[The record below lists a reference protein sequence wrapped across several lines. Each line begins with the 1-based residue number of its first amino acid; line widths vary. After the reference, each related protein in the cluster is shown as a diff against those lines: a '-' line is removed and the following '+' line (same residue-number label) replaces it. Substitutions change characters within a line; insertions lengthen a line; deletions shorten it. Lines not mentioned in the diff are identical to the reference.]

1 MMTTVTEKEAE
12 TRFQEMLDKAEHG
25 ETVEITRDGRPVA
38 KLVAADGPRPKRNPE
53 AIKRAI
59 DEWIAYR
66 NERQTSLGDLTVR
79 EAIDEGRR

>member
-1 MMTTVTEKEAE
+1 
-12 TRFQEMLDKAEHG
+12 MLDKAAQG
-25 ETVEITRDGRPVA
+25 ETVEITRDGRLVA
-38 KLVAADGPRPKRNPE
+38 KLVAVNEPRPKRDPE

-66 NERQTSLGDLTVR
+66 NERQTSLGDLTIR